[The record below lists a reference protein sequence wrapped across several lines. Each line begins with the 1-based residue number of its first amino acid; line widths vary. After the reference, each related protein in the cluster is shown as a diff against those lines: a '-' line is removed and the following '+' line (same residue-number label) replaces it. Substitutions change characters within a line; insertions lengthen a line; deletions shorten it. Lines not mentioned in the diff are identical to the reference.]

1 MNWKR
6 GVTLLFVGL
15 LAAGVDTVV
24 GQAPAARS
32 PSETA
37 ADLNSGDRD
46 RVARALADIPLRYDP
61 ESDLGWH
68 FPDWYT
74 VTPEVSSGLIAALY
88 EEGRLFDGG
97 EASEAVRPPLEL
109 VLDLMHFVIAL
120 RDPASIPALL
130 QTLGTGTAVRDA
142 LLYFGP
148 SVIGDLAHVATNPA
162 SQAGDV
168 GGALRGL
175 GEAVAR
181 WGPELD
187 QATRETIRE
196 AATTHL
202 LGTPANFAFGD
213 NESSVL
219 SGAITLASELRD
231 PDLMEMLRTLA
242 EGEGETVIPDHL
254 RRRAAAA
261 MERPLLD
268 DSRRRRPGG
277 C

>member
-1 MNWKR
+1 MSWKR
-6 GVTLLFVGL
+6 GVILLFVGG
-15 LAAGVDTVV
+15 LAVGVDSVA

-46 RVARALADIPLRYDP
+46 RIARALATIPLRYDP
-61 ESDLGWH
+61 ESDLGWY

-74 VTPEVSSGLIAALY
+74 VTAEVSRGLIAALY
-88 EEGRLFDGG
+88 EEGQLFDGG
-97 EASEAVRPPLEL
+97 DATEAVSPPFEL

-148 SVIGDLAHVATNPA
+148 SVIADLAAVATDPG

-187 QATRETIRE
+187 QGTRGTIRE
-196 AATTHL
+196 AAITHL
-202 LGTPANFAFGD
+202 PGTPAHFASAD
-213 NESSVL
+213 DASSAL

-242 EGEGETVIPDHL
+242 EDEVEIAIPDHL

-261 MERPLLD
+261 LERPLVD

-277 C
+277 

>member
-1 MNWKR
+1 MNRKR
-6 GVTLLFVGL
+6 GVILLFVGL
-15 LAAGVDTVV
+15 LATGADAVA
-24 GQAPAARS
+24 GQAHVARN
-32 PSETA
+32 PNDIAT
-37 ADLNSGDRD
+37 DLNSGDRD
-46 RVARALADIPLRYDP
+46 RVARALEDIPLHYDP
-61 ESDLGWH
+61 DSDLGWY

-74 VTPEVSSGLIAALY
+74 VSPEVSSGLITALY
-88 EEGRLFDGG
+88 EEGQLFNGG
-97 EASEAVRPPLEL
+97 DATEAARPPFEL

-130 QTLGTGTAVRDA
+130 QALGTGTAVRDA

-148 SVIGDLAHVATNPA
+148 SVIGDLAAVATNPR

-187 QATRETIRE
+187 RVTRETIRE

-202 LGTPANFAFGD
+202 VGTSARFVSTQD
-213 NESSVL
+213 KSSVL

-231 PDLMEMLRTLA
+231 PDLMEILKSIA
-242 EGEGETVIPDHL
+242 EDDAETKIPDHL

-261 MERPLLD
+261 LERPLLD
-268 DSRRRRPGG
+268 DDRRRRRGG
-277 C
+277 